1 MLCTT
6 YLMSQVLELG
16 SKWLGWGG
24 RCFVSGLDLAL
35 QKNLFWIL
43 LKLILVIDD
52 DVLFCRLS

>member
-1 MLCTT
+1 
-6 YLMSQVLELG
+6 MSQVLELG